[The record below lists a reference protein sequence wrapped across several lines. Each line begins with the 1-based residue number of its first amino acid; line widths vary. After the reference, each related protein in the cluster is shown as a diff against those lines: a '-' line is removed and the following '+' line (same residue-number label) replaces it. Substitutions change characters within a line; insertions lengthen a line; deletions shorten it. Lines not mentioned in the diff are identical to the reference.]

1 MSKSEWNVFKRV
13 EGGAWQ
19 YHVES
24 EWTEVIYE
32 VADTDTG
39 KLASGL
45 GVEQGDIE
53 QAWLDRFG
61 TGDRKVAL
69 QWLKE
74 NDILLTTRFVWMNTW
89 DL

>member
-1 MSKSEWNVFKRV
+1 MSKSEWNAFKEI

-24 EWTEVIYE
+24 EWTEVVYE

-61 TGDRKVAL
+61 TGDREVAL

-74 NDILLTTRFVWMNTW
+74 NDILLTTRFSWMNTW

>member
-1 MSKSEWNVFKRV
+1 MSKSEWNAFKEI

-24 EWTEVIYE
+24 EWTEVVYE
-32 VADTDTG
+32 IVVTDTG
-39 KLASGL
+39 KLAAGL
-45 GVEQGDIE
+45 GVECGDIE

-61 TGDRKVAL
+61 TGEREVAL

-74 NDILLTTRFVWMNTW
+74 NDIELITRFVSMNM
-89 DL
+89 